1 MPNAKIT
8 EQVTITEAVY
18 PRTSTG
24 ISSSTLVDMQGF
36 GRYLAVAQHGTATTQ
51 SAFVVTVWE
60 STSDT
65 WAGAVATVLKTSSV
79 TVGTNSTTV
88 STIDVRDTEITD
100 GKRYLGVYVTKVDTA
115 SSLSA
120 VHIRGN
126 DSYLP

>member
-18 PRTSTG
+18 PRTATA

-36 GRYLAVAQHGTATTQ
+36 GRYLAVAQHGTATTE
-51 SAFVVTVWE
+51 SSFVVTVWE
-60 STSDT
+60 STAAT
-65 WAGAVATVLKTSSV
+65 WAGAVATVLKTSTV
-79 TVGTNSTTV
+79 TVGTASTTV
-88 STIDVRDTEITD
+88 STIDVKESEITD
-100 GKRYLGVYVTKVDTA
+100 GKRYIGVYMTKVDTA

-120 VHIRGN
+120 LHVRGN